1 MIAEQLQ
8 AAVVEAKESVDRLYR
23 QEALKYWEKL
33 RRYVEKNPGKIQ
45 KLPRHPQFSGFVIS
59 PKNLRVAKQYP
70 DLYIVLADGEQRAGM
85 GRPRA
90 GGGRVMVLP
99 VLKAPFDTTYVATRM
114 TGVEKTFLH
123 EFIHYLD
130 QHRYKGKAPESV
142 ALLRKHGFAGYYNS
156 PSEFNAYYQ
165 EAANEI
171 LSTLRTIKKYA
182 EPRKPGSLASFIK
195 DYSTFEKRFLAPPY
209 FEQGFLEAI
218 NDKYRKK
225 LLQRLYGLYVEVRK
239 EMG

>member
-8 AAVVEAKESVDRLYR
+8 AAVVEAKEEVDRLYR
-23 QEALKYWEKL
+23 QEALKYWAKL
-33 RRYVEKNPGKIQ
+33 RNYVEKNKDKIH
-45 KLPRHPQFSGFVIS
+45 KRPRHPQFGGFVIS
-59 PKNLRVAKQYP
+59 PQNLRVAKQYP
-70 DLYIVLADGEQRAGM
+70 DLYIVLAHEDQRAGM
-85 GRPRA
+85 GRPRS

-114 TGVEKTFLH
+114 AGVEKVFLH

-142 ALLRKHGFAGYYNS
+142 ALLRKHGMAGYYNS

-182 EPRKPGSLASFIK
+182 EPQKPGTLASFIR
-195 DYSTFEKRFLAPPY
+195 DYSTFEKRFLVPPY
-209 FEQGFLEAI
+209 FAEGFLTAL

-225 LLQRLYGLYVEVRK
+225 LVQRLYGLYVEVKK